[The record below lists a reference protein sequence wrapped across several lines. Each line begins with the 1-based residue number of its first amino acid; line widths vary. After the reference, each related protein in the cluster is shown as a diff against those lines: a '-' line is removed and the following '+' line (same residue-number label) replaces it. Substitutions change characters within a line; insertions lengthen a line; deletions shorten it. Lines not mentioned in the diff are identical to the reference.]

1 MKNLIMT
8 ISLAIGLTFSTAV
21 QAQEQKPD
29 VMIEQGAKMIFDA
42 LDLVLKAIPQYEA
55 PKILENGDILIRRI
69 NPKTEKKEKEKKGKA
84 I

>member
-1 MKNLIMT
+1 MT